1 MVRPCIISAITQK
14 KNNRKSNE
22 QAMPLKYNKK
32 FGLILI
38 LLTFI
43 VGSCGSAPEE
53 TEETTDTSAE
63 VVYGVSTAVDGS
75 GNVYVTGIVYAARD
89 GKTALGD
96 ADVLLVKYN
105 SAGTKQWSL
114 ITGTT
119 AADFV
124 EDIAIA
130 ASGDIYIAGYTYGT
144 LSGETSSGEVD
155 MILMKYDGSG
165 TQQWVK
171 QIGTTSSDFGIG
183 VAVDNASSVYI
194 AGHTYGSMEGT
205 IEGSKDMVLIKYNA
219 AGTQQWIK
227 QLGNDEGSEATLVD
241 GTYAA
246 DLAIDSLN
254 NIYVA
259 GFTTSPLDGNTSL
272 GETDSFIVKYD
283 SLGNKLWSTQLGSA
297 GTDYA
302 ESIAVD
308 NSGDVLLAGYTSGSL
323 TGYTNE
329 GLYDLFVI
337 KLDSAGSVSWSQQL
351 GSTANDYVFGV
362 AIDQS
367 NDVFLGGHTFGA
379 LDGDN
384 VGGSDLLLVKYNS
397 AGTHL
402 FTSRT
407 GTEYSEVTYGVSS
420 DMSDDIF
427 ITGYSFKDIDSDDEV
442 EQVLTTIKYD
452 TSGDQQWRKDF

>member
-1 MVRPCIISAITQK
+1 
-14 KNNRKSNE
+14 
-22 QAMPLKYNKK
+22 MPLKYNKK

-43 VGSCGSAPEE
+43 AGGCGSAPEE
-53 TEETTDTSAE
+53 TDETTDTSSE
-63 VVYGVSTAVDGS
+63 VIYGVSTAVDGA
-75 GNVYVTGIVYAARD
+75 GNVYVTGTVNATRD

-130 ASGDIYIAGYTYGT
+130 ASGDVYLTGYTYGT

-155 MILMKYDGSG
+155 IILMKYDGSG

-171 QIGTTSSDFGIG
+171 QIGTASSDFGIG

-194 AGHTYGSMEGT
+194 AGHTYGSMVGT
-205 IEGSKDMVLIKYNA
+205 IEGSKDVVVIKYNA
-219 AGTQQWIK
+219 AGVQQWIK
-227 QLGNDEGSEATLVD
+227 QLGNDEDSEATLAD
-241 GTYAA
+241 GAYAA
-246 DLAIDSLN
+246 DLAIDSSN
-254 NIYVA
+254 NIYVT
-259 GFTTSPLDGNTSL
+259 GFTTSPLDGNASL
-272 GETDSFIVKYD
+272 GGTDSFIVKYD
-283 SLGNKLWSTQLGSA
+283 SLGNKLWSALLGSA

-308 NSGDVLLAGYTSGSL
+308 NSGDVLLTGYTSGSL
-323 TGYTNE
+323 TGFTNE

-362 AIDQS
+362 AVDQS

-384 VGGSDLLLVKYNS
+384 EGGSDLLLVKYNS

-427 ITGYSFKDIDSDDEV
+427 ITGYSFKDIDSDDAV
-442 EQVLTTIKYD
+442 EQVVTTIKYD
-452 TSGDQQWRKDF
+452 TSGDQQWRQDF